1 MGPYRSGKGKSM
13 PSRHAAS
20 AAAIAC
26 AVVYV
31 FPSPWVT
38 AAMLALCALIAALRV
53 LSGQH
58 YISDVA
64 VALAISFS
72 LSAFGYL
79 L

>member
-1 MGPYRSGKGKSM
+1 MLNDLFY
-13 PSRHAAS
+13 
-20 AAAIAC
+20 
-26 AVVYV
+26 AVLGML
-31 FPSPWVT
+31 PWT
-38 AAMLALCALIAALRV
+38 CALIAALRV

-72 LSAFGYL
+72 LSALGYL